1 VSVEN
6 LDDFY
11 FYCVQE
17 LKLDIIGLMCLPPH
31 NEKREGYFKK
41 MNDLKDI
48 LQLNDLSMGMSGD
61 YLEAVKYG
69 STFVRIGSKIFG
81 QRY

>member
-1 VSVEN
+1 
-6 LDDFY
+6 
-11 FYCVQE
+11 
-17 LKLDIIGLMCLPPH
+17 MCLPPH

-48 LQLNDLSMGMSGD
+48 LQLDDLSMGMSGD
-61 YLEAVKYG
+61 YLEAIKYG
-69 STFVRIGSKIFG
+69 STFLRIGSKLFG